1 MEIYW
6 PDYVESSCRQ
16 NHSYLDSSDF
26 MITAYHC
33 TALFTIPLSI
43 FTFLTIIRVTPRK
56 MKNMKVPLLI
66 AHAWGT
72 NLDLLL
78 TVNLTPV
85 MYYPTASG
93 TPRGLFGA
101 LGIPVKW
108 CAYVAQVSIIMIGVN
123 FVMLLENRHSQI
135 SWIKFKITR
144 LKTRIFYFGVNYF
157 LAFFLMLAF
166 YMEDADQMELREFVL
181 KRIPCPTIDF
191 YDKNTYVLLKGGEI
205 LPFLAITIGLL
216 IVIIQSLFFLIH
228 TIYYLNY
235 VKQANISESTRAL
248 QRKFLGYV
256 AMQVTIPWTSL
267 VCPILYSLYADS
279 NQYYNQAFNNISMVF
294 MASHGLTSTVCTLFI
309 IKPYREFVKNLFKG
323 NKEYDPKNMWASM
336 APTSMAPTK
345 FEKSERIASVGSV
358 SG

>member
-1 MEIYW
+1 MDIYW

-16 NHSYLDSSDF
+16 NHTYFDSSDF

-33 TALFTIPLSI
+33 TALLTIPLSI
-43 FTFLTIIRVTPRK
+43 FTFMTIIRVTPRK
-56 MKNMKVPLLI
+56 MKNMKIPLLI

-93 TPRGLFGA
+93 TPRGLFAA

-144 LKTRIFYFGVNYF
+144 LKTRLVYFGVNYF
-157 LAFFLMLAF
+157 LACFLMLAF
-166 YMEDADQMELREFVL
+166 YMEDADQMELRKFVL
-181 KRIPCPTIDF
+181 K
-191 YDKNTYVLLKGGEI
+191 
-205 LPFLAITIGLL
+205 
-216 IVIIQSLFFLIH
+216 
-228 TIYYLNY
+228 
-235 VKQANISESTRAL
+235 
-248 QRKFLGYV
+248 
-256 AMQVTIPWTSL
+256 VTIPWTSL

-294 MASHGLTSTVCTLFI
+294 MASHGMTSTVCTLFI

-336 APTSMAPTK
+336 APTSMAPTSMAPK
-345 FEKSERIASVGSV
+345 VEKSERVSSVGSV